1 MKKVMLIFGTRP
13 EAIKMCPLVKE
24 LQTRREIQTVVC
36 VTAQHRLMLDQVLE
50 SFHVVP
56 DYDLNIMTSGQ
67 TLYDITVKAL
77 LGLKEVIA
85 KAQPDLILV
94 HGDTTTTFAGSLAA
108 YYAKIELGHVEAGLR
123 TGVVKLSRLTDN
135 YRA

>member
-1 MKKVMLIFGTRP
+1 MTSSRKIRVLSVFGTRP
-13 EAIKMCPLVKE
+13 EAIKMCPVVGE
-24 LQTRREIQTVVC
+24 LKRNPNLETVVC
-36 VTAQHRLMLDQVLE
+36 VSGQHREMLDQVLRLFAVE
-50 SFHVVP
+50 P

-94 HGDTTTTFAGSLAA
+94 HGDTTTTLDRKSTRLNSS
-108 YYAKIELGHVEAGLR
+108 HP
-123 TGVVKLSRLTDN
+123 TTSRMPSS
-135 YRA
+135 A